1 MLTSSTSR
9 SADSSQI
16 VVDLDDVNQLFT
28 ALDLNPFSTSE
39 IDLLG
44 ESAMDR
50 IIRKMLSNRLRSRD
64 VARMTVELPA
74 DQISATTESEVS
86 AAVKRFCKARIEDNE
101 LTISTSI
108 RQALTLLIIVIVVVA
123 AIGAVLAF
131 LFWNGRL
138 STSEPIGILVAFSY
152 SVLAWVTLWDPVES
166 LAFDWNPGYR
176 ENRVLR
182 HLSEME
188 VVVQPR
194 ADSPLPSL

>member
-1 MLTSSTSR
+1 
-9 SADSSQI
+9 
-16 VVDLDDVNQLFT
+16 LDDVNQLFT

>member
-28 ALDLNPFSTSE
+28 ALDLHPFSTSE